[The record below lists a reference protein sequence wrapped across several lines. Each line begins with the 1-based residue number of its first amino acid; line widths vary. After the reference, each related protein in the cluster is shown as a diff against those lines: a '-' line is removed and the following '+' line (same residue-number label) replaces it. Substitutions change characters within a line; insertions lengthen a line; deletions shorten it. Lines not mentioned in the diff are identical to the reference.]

1 MSADTNPVEV
11 LLLDCILL
19 SVKGWVGSKRY
30 TRKGSSGGGVR
41 MKDQEPNQS
50 TIISFVCARVCV
62 CVNEMPRTS
71 ISLTTKP
78 EDGPRQKEEKG
89 WPRRS
94 EILTRDEAQLPRVD
108 CDSTCTCVGESMPI
122 PDRIMLA

>member
-19 SVKGWVGSKRY
+19 SVKGWVGSKGY
-30 TRKGSSGGGVR
+30 TRKGSAGGGVR

-50 TIISFVCARVCV
+50 TIISFVCV

-71 ISLTTKP
+71 IGLTTKP

-94 EILTRDEAQLPRVD
+94 E
-108 CDSTCTCVGESMPI
+108 M
-122 PDRIMLA
+122 